1 MIILGRPEKIYLKR
15 NNIWSVLQIHYFLGN
30 SKIWF
35 LKHYVTFS
43 GQITNCLHGETEVGD
58 GQIPLLT
65 DAFTEAGISPHSVAT
80 RGQRCLATHQSR
92 ALWVLVFTHI
102 YCMKKAA
109 ISVTYTEQ

>member
-1 MIILGRPEKIYLKR
+1 M
-15 NNIWSVLQIHYFLGN
+15 VLQIHYLLGN

-43 GQITNCLHGETEVGD
+43 GQITNCLYGETEVGD
-58 GQIPLLT
+58 GQIPSLT

-80 RGQRCLATHQSR
+80 RGQRCLATHQST
-92 ALWVLVFTHI
+92 ALWVLIFTHI
-102 YCMKKAA
+102 YCMKKAT